1 MSDRPRKLD
10 FPIQREGVV
19 SKAGTHRAV
28 IYVPSTTAQDKPISA
43 KMFNQRVATVSREM
57 SRIFGGDTVQRASFG
72 NWIDDKGSLV
82 REKVARI
89 EFFTT
94 PKNYKKNDA
103 EVGRLIHK
111 LAKKWGQWAIS
122 YEYQS
127 PKQAR
132 ALYFVHPRSRKQL
145 MEMM

>member
-1 MSDRPRKLD
+1 MDRPTRID
-10 FPIQREGVV
+10 FPIPRKGVV

-28 IYVPSTTAQDKPISA
+28 IYVPSTTSKDKPIS
-43 KMFNQRVATVSREM
+43 KKSFDSRVATVSREI

-72 NWIDDKGSLV
+72 NWIDDRGKLV
-82 REKVARI
+82 KEKVARI

-94 PKNYKKNDA
+94 PTGYKRNDA
-103 EVGRLIHK
+103 EVGRLVHQ

-132 ALYFVHPRSRKQL
+132 ALYFVHPMGRKKL

>member
-1 MSDRPRKLD
+1 MSDRPTKLD
-10 FPIQREGVV
+10 FPIPREGAV

-28 IYVPSTTAQDKPISA
+28 IYVPSTTSQDKPISER
-43 KMFNQRVATVSREM
+43 KFNQRVARVSREV
-57 SRIFGGDTVQRASFG
+57 SRIFGGDTVQRAAFG
-72 NWIDDKGSLV
+72 NWIDDRGKLV

-94 PKNYKKNDA
+94 PKSYKRHDNDL
-103 EVGRLIHK
+103 GRMIHK
-111 LAKKWGQWAIS
+111 LAKEWGQWAIS

-127 PKQAR
+127 PKQSR